1 MPFLLSDE
9 EWGITADM
17 RAGGIRPLP
26 EPISPFKE
34 MVDIY
39 MTEFFKQQ
47 EKKNEPPVTFYSTR
61 GAYGCFSN
69 FSRHPIKIDGLD
81 YPTTEHYYQSKKFEG
96 TRYETEIRKAKG
108 PKEAAMLGRDSKK
121 PLRDDWEEAKEAV
134 MYTALKAKFSQHRK
148 CRDTL
153 LDTGEAKIIEASP
166 RDAYWGWGAN
176 RLGKNRLGVLLM
188 KLREELRD

>member
-1 MPFLLSDE
+1 
-9 EWGITADM
+9 
-17 RAGGIRPLP
+17 
-26 EPISPFKE
+26 

-96 TRYETEIRKAKG
+96 TRYETEIRRAKG
-108 PKEAAMLGRDSKK
+108 PKEAATLGRDPKK
-121 PLRDDWEEAKEAV
+121 PLRDDWEEAKEAI

-153 LDTGEAKIIEASP
+153 LDTGEAKIIEASS

-188 KLREELRD
+188 KLREELRN